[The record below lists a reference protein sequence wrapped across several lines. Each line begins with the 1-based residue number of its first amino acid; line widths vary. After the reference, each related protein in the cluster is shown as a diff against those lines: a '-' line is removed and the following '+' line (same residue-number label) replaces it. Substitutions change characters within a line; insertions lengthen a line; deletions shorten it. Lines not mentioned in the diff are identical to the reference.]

1 MREAVGGALLIKLL
15 MFFIVIYVCFMAIAV
30 NYSITF
36 RVKNQIINL
45 IEAYEG
51 YDLAEEHIK
60 EYVASVGYYKAN
72 GNMMVEEDCINA
84 ASVGGYCI
92 EELTS
97 TRGTYYKVTT
107 YVSFDF
113 PIVGRLTNFPVS
125 GETKVIYS
133 M

>member
-1 MREAVGGALLIKLL
+1 MRKTVLYLSAASLFLSSYTLKNDKE
-15 MFFIVIYVCFMAIAV
+15 
-30 NYSITF
+30 YS
-36 RVKNQIINL
+36 
-45 IEAYEG
+45 
-51 YDLAEEHIK
+51 LAEEHIK

>member
-1 MREAVGGALLIKLL
+1 MREAVGGALLIKLV

-60 EYVASVGYYKAN
+60 EYAK
-72 GNMMVEEDCINA
+72 INA
-84 ASVGGYCI
+84 VIFSKNLA
-92 EELTS
+92 
-97 TRGTYYKVTT
+97 
-107 YVSFDF
+107 
-113 PIVGRLTNFPVS
+113 NFILS
-125 GETKVIYS
+125 SLFCSSLFFIK
-133 M
+133 